1 MRRRR
6 AMGMGV
12 AVVMAMAVMV
22 VAGTIVG
29 HGKTLHYNITGVH
42 APSGRHPRAGEA
54 SRGNPNWASL
64 RRNEPNSARPT
75 RPGDPSGHPYDRPGR
90 HPAAPGCSSVPA
102 ARDRSGVLALGIVA
116 RDSHLV
122 SFAVP
127 AVRGM
132 AGAAR
137 DQGCCADYAR
147 RLACTAFTP
156 TNPDATVPETAA
168 ALISN
173 TDRCGRSDHP
183 HGRVGVT
190 GAVEV
195 DVNDPQDEQGDKCSG
210 DGFHDLLTMRI
221 RHGFRCRNS

>member
-22 VAGTIVG
+22 VAGMIVG

-42 APSGRHPRAGEA
+42 APSGRHPRAGKA
-54 SRGNPNWASL
+54 SCGNPNWASL
-64 RRNEPNSARPT
+64 AGMSQILLARLAPAIHLGTLMMVPAGTRRR
-75 RPGDPSGHPYDRPGR
+75 R
-90 HPAAPGCSSVPA
+90 AALHVPA
-102 ARDRSGVLALGIVA
+102 ARDRSGVLALEIVA

-147 RLACTAFTP
+147 RLARTAVTP
-156 TNPDATVPETAA
+156 TNPDATAPETAA

>member
-22 VAGTIVG
+22 VVGMIVR

-42 APSGRHPRAGEA
+42 APSGRHTPRG
-54 SRGNPNWASL
+54 RGIL
-64 RRNEPNSARPT
+64 RQPELGIAR
-75 RPGDPSGHPYDRPGR
+75 R
-90 HPAAPGCSSVPA
+90 AALHVPA

-147 RLACTAFTP
+147 RLACAAFTP
-156 TNPDATVPETAA
+156 TNPDATTPETAA

-210 DGFHDLLTMRI
+210 DGFHELLTMRI
-221 RHGFRCRNS
+221 RHGFRGRNS